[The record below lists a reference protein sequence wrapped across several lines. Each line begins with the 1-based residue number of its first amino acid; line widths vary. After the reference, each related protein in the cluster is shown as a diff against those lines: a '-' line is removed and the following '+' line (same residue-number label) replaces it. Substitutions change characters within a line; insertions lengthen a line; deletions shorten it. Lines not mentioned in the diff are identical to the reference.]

1 MDSALVLNSIN
12 YLAQHKL
19 HLATFALTIFI
30 ADRFIKYWR
39 LRQFKGPFSTGFS
52 DLWHS
57 WAILS
62 LKAHLFYGEVTE
74 KYGKASRTGFIFV
87 QCGR

>member
-1 MDSALVLNSIN
+1 MNLDLVVDSIS
-12 YLAQHKL
+12 YLTQHKL
-19 HLATFALTIFI
+19 HLTAFVFTLFI

-52 DLWHS
+52 DLRLS

-62 LKAHLFYGEVTE
+62 LKAHLFYAEATE
-74 KYGKASRTGFIFV
+74 KYGEAFKLA
-87 QCGR
+87 